1 VKSDG
6 FIDSL
11 IIRYLLLF
19 THYSSLIMIPEEIFK
34 KVRQI
39 QIRTSHMVQDVLA
52 GQYESVFKGQGIEFE
67 EVREYQPGD
76 DIRTIDWNVT
86 ARTGRPFVKKF
97 VEERELTVMLVVDL
111 SGSQSFG
118 THTRSKAELAAEL
131 CAVIAFSAIT
141 NNDKVGL
148 IIFTD
153 RIEKFIPPKKG
164 RRHVLRVI
172 RDVLSFTPEGHG
184 TDIAIAMEYLN
195 KVTTRRTVSF
205 LVSDFFEQPGEGSV
219 EDYKKALRIASKRHD
234 VIAII
239 IADPREW
246 ELPKVGIME
255 FQDAE
260 TGEIVMIDTSSSRV
274 REEFRRLS
282 EERIQRRTELF
293 RSASVD
299 SISVQTGKPYVG
311 ELLKFF
317 RMRERRF
324 G

>member
-1 VKSDG
+1 
-6 FIDSL
+6 
-11 IIRYLLLF
+11 
-19 THYSSLIMIPEEIFK
+19 MIPEEIFK

-39 QIRTSHMVQDVLA
+39 HIRTSHMVQDVLA
-52 GQYESVFKGQGIEFE
+52 GQYESVFKGQGMEFE

-97 VEERELTVMLVVDL
+97 VEERELTVMLMVDL
-111 SGSQSFG
+111 SGSLRFG
-118 THTRSKAELAAEL
+118 SVERSKAELAADI
-131 CAVIAFSAIT
+131 CAVIAFSAIA

-153 RIEKFIPPKKG
+153 QIEEFIPPKKG

-184 TDIAIAMEYLN
+184 TDIAIALEYLS

-205 LVSDFFEQPGEGSV
+205 LVSDFFEQGEDEAAGSY
-219 EDYKKALRIASKRHD
+219 EKALRMASKRHD
-234 VIAII
+234 VIAVTIS
-239 IADPREW
+239 DPRER
-246 ELPKVGIME
+246 ELPKLGLME

-260 TGEIVMIDTSSSRV
+260 TGETVLIDLSSR
-274 REEFRRLS
+274 RGRAQFQRLAEEQ
-282 EERIQRRTELF
+282 IQQRSTLF
-293 RSASVD
+293 RSAGID
-299 SISVQTGKPYVG
+299 TIGLQTGEPYVG

-317 RMRERRF
+317 HMRERRLR
-324 G
+324 

>member
-1 VKSDG
+1 
-6 FIDSL
+6 
-11 IIRYLLLF
+11 
-19 THYSSLIMIPEEIFK
+19 MIPEDIFK

-39 QIRTSHMVQDVLA
+39 HIRTSHMVNDVLA

-67 EVREYQPGD
+67 EVREYQPYSD
-76 DIRTIDWNVT
+76 DVRTIDWNVT

-97 VEERELTVMLVVDL
+97 VEERELTVMLIVDL
-111 SGSQSFG
+111 SRSLRFG
-118 THTRSKAELAAEL
+118 TVDRSKAELAAEL
-131 CAVIAFSAIT
+131 CAVIAFSAIN

-184 TDIAIAMEYLN
+184 TEIAVALEYLS
-195 KVTTRRTVSF
+195 KVTTRRAVSF
-205 LVSDFFEQPGEGSV
+205 LVSDFFEQSV
-219 EDYKKALRIASKRHD
+219 GNYERALRVASKRHD
-234 VIAII
+234 VIAIT

-246 ELPKVGIME
+246 DLPKLGIME

-260 TGEIVMIDTSSSRV
+260 TEEIVLIDTASPRA
-274 REEFRRLS
+274 RAEFRRLA
-282 EERIQRRTELF
+282 EERIQQRTDLF
-293 RSASVD
+293 RSAGID
-299 SISVQTGKPYVG
+299 TISVQTGQPYVG

-317 RMRERRF
+317 RMRERRLS
-324 G
+324 

>member
-1 VKSDG
+1 
-6 FIDSL
+6 
-11 IIRYLLLF
+11 
-19 THYSSLIMIPEEIFK
+19 MIPEEIFK

-39 QIRTSHMVQDVLA
+39 HIRTSHMVQDVLA
-52 GQYESVFKGQGIEFE
+52 GQYESVFKGQGMEFD

-97 VEERELTVMLVVDL
+97 VEERELTVMLIVDL
-111 SGSQSFG
+111 SGSLRFG
-118 THTRSKAELAAEL
+118 SVERSKAELAAEI
-131 CAVIAFSAIT
+131 CAVIAFSAIA

-153 RIEKFIPPKKG
+153 QIEEFIPPKKG

-184 TDIAIAMEYLN
+184 TDIAIALEYLS

-205 LVSDFFEQPGEGSV
+205 LVSDFFEQGEDEAAGSY
-219 EDYKKALRIASKRHD
+219 EKALRIASKRHD
-234 VIAII
+234 VIAVTIS
-239 IADPREW
+239 DPRER
-246 ELPKVGIME
+246 ELPKLGLME

-260 TGEIVMIDTSSSRV
+260 TGETVLIDLSSR
-274 REEFRRLS
+274 RGRAQFQRLAEEQTQ
-282 EERIQRRTELF
+282 QRSTLF
-293 RSASVD
+293 RSAGID
-299 SISVQTGKPYVG
+299 TISLQTGEPYVG

-317 RMRERRF
+317 HMRERRLR
-324 G
+324 

>member
-1 VKSDG
+1 
-6 FIDSL
+6 
-11 IIRYLLLF
+11 
-19 THYSSLIMIPEEIFK
+19 MIPEEIFK

-39 QIRTSHMVQDVLA
+39 HIRTSHMVKDVLA

-97 VEERELTVMLVVDL
+97 VEERELTVMLMVDL
-111 SGSQSFG
+111 SGSLRFG
-118 THTRSKAELAAEL
+118 TVERSKAELAAEL
-131 CAVIAFSAIT
+131 CAVIAFSAIA

-153 RIEKFIPPKKG
+153 QIEEFIPPKKG

-172 RDVLSFTPEGHG
+172 RDVLSFMPEGHG
-184 TDIAIAMEYLN
+184 TDIAIALEYLS

-205 LVSDFFEQPGEGSV
+205 LVSDFFEQSESY
-219 EDYKKALRIASKRHD
+219 EQALRIASKRHD
-234 VIAII
+234 VIAVTIS
-239 IADPREW
+239 DPREW
-246 ELPKVGIME
+246 ELPGLGLME

-260 TGEIVMIDTSSSRV
+260 TGEIVLIDLSSRRGRV
-274 REEFRRLS
+274 QFQHLAAEQT
-282 EERIQRRTELF
+282 QRRTDLF
-293 RSASVD
+293 RSAGID
-299 SISVQTGKPYVG
+299 TISIQTGEPYVG

-317 RMRERRF
+317 HMRERRF

>member
-1 VKSDG
+1 
-6 FIDSL
+6 
-11 IIRYLLLF
+11 
-19 THYSSLIMIPEEIFK
+19 MIPEEIFK

-39 QIRTSHMVQDVLA
+39 HIRTSHIVSNMLA
-52 GQYESVFKGQGIEFE
+52 GQYESVFKGQGMEFE

-97 VEERELTVMLVVDL
+97 VEERELTVMLVVDI
-111 SGSQSFG
+111 SGSQHFG
-118 THTRSKAELAAEL
+118 THTRAKDDLAAEL
-131 CAVIAFSAIT
+131 CAVIAFSAIA

-148 IIFTD
+148 IVFTD
-153 RIEKFIPPKKG
+153 RIEQFIPPKKG

-172 RDVLSFTPEGHG
+172 RDVLFFASEERSADIKDRG
-184 TDIAIAMEYLN
+184 TDIALALEYLE

-205 LVSDFFEQPGEGSV
+205 LVSDFPEQTSQGLV
-219 EDYKKALRIASKRHD
+219 RDYEQSLRIANKRHD
-234 VIAII
+234 I
-239 IADPREW
+239 IAVTISDPRER
-246 ELPKVGIME
+246 ELPRLGIME

-260 TGEIVMIDTSSSRV
+260 TGKTVLIDTASSRT
-274 REEFRRLS
+274 REEFHSLAV
-282 EERIQRRTELF
+282 ERMQRRTDLF
-293 RSASVD
+293 RSAGIDAINIKTEKS
-299 SISVQTGKPYVG
+299 YVN

>member
-1 VKSDG
+1 
-6 FIDSL
+6 
-11 IIRYLLLF
+11 
-19 THYSSLIMIPEEIFK
+19 
-34 KVRQI
+34 
-39 QIRTSHMVQDVLA
+39 MVQDVLA

-86 ARTGRPFVKKF
+86 ARMGRPFVKKF
-97 VEERELTVMLVVDL
+97 VEERELTVMLIVDL
-111 SGSQSFG
+111 SGSLQFG
-118 THTRSKAELAAEL
+118 TVERSKAELAAEL
-131 CAVIAFSAIT
+131 CAVIAFSAIA

-153 RIEKFIPPKKG
+153 QIEEFIPPKKG

-184 TDIAIAMEYLN
+184 TDIAVALEYLS

-205 LVSDFFEQPGEGSV
+205 LVSDFFEQS
-219 EDYKKALRIASKRHD
+219 EDESNPSYEQALRIASKRHD
-234 VIAII
+234 VIAVTIS
-239 IADPREW
+239 DPREW
-246 ELPKVGIME
+246 ELPRLGLME

-260 TGEIVMIDTSSSRV
+260 TGETVLIDLSSHRGRAQFQRLAEEQTQSR
-274 REEFRRLS
+274 S
-282 EERIQRRTELF
+282 SLF
-293 RSASVD
+293 RSAGID
-299 SISVQTGKPYVG
+299 TINLQTGEPYVG

-317 RMRERRF
+317 RMRERRL

>member
-1 VKSDG
+1 
-6 FIDSL
+6 
-11 IIRYLLLF
+11 
-19 THYSSLIMIPEEIFK
+19 MIPEDIFK

-39 QIRTSHMVQDVLA
+39 HIRTSHMVNDVLA

-76 DIRTIDWNVT
+76 DVRTIDWNVT

-97 VEERELTVMLVVDL
+97 VEERELTVMLIVDL
-111 SGSQSFG
+111 SGSLQFG

-184 TDIAIAMEYLN
+184 TDIAIALEYLS

-205 LVSDFFEQPGEGSV
+205 LVSDFFEQPGQ
-219 EDYKKALRIASKRHD
+219 DYERALRIASKRHD
-234 VIAII
+234 VIAITT
-239 IADPREW
+239 ADPRER
-246 ELPKVGIME
+246 ELPKLGIME

-260 TGEIVMIDTSSSRV
+260 TGEVALIDTASSRA
-274 REEFRRLS
+274 RAEFRRLA
-282 EERIQRRTELF
+282 EERIQRTSDLF
-293 RSASVD
+293 RSAGID
-299 SISVQTGKPYVG
+299 AISVQTGEPYVG

-317 RMRERRF
+317 RMREKRL

>member
-1 VKSDG
+1 
-6 FIDSL
+6 
-11 IIRYLLLF
+11 
-19 THYSSLIMIPEEIFK
+19 
-34 KVRQI
+34 
-39 QIRTSHMVQDVLA
+39 MVNDVIA

-76 DIRTIDWNVT
+76 DVRTIDWNVT

-97 VEERELTVMLVVDL
+97 VEERELTVMLMVDL
-111 SGSQSFG
+111 SGSLQFG
-118 THTRSKAELAAEL
+118 TAERPKAELAAEL

-153 RIEKFIPPKKG
+153 QIEKFIPPKKG

-172 RDVLSFTPEGHG
+172 RDVLSFIPEGHG
-184 TDIAIAMEYLN
+184 TDIAVALEYLN

-205 LVSDFFEQPGEGSV
+205 LVSDFFEQPGEDNPLAPFTKG
-219 EDYKKALRIASKRHD
+219 DYKQALRIASKRHD
-234 VIAII
+234 VIAIT
-239 IADPREW
+239 IADPREL
-246 ELPKVGIME
+246 ELPKLGIVE

-260 TGEIVMIDTSSSRV
+260 TGKVVLIDTASSRA
-274 REEFRRLS
+274 RAEFRRLAK
-282 EERIQRRTELF
+282 ERMQQTSDLF
-293 RSASVD
+293 RSVGIDA
-299 SISVQTGKPYVG
+299 IGVQTGKPYVG

-317 RMRERRF
+317 RMRERRL